1 MNARVG
7 EYDERRRI
15 RLMNHRFNL
24 ALAVVAGLIGG
35 ALSQHLPLTVHAQAP
50 AVPPKELRAQSFVF
64 VNSQGVTIGT
74 LFLDEPR
81 SGTSRLDDP
90 RLGTSR
96 IRLIDPSGNEI
107 WSAGGSQMR

>member
-1 MNARVG
+1 MNS
-7 EYDERRRI
+7 
-15 RLMNHRFNL
+15 RFNV

-35 ALSQHLPLTVHAQAP
+35 ALSQHVPLSVHAQAP
-50 AVPPKELRAQSFVF
+50 PVPSKELRAQSFVF
-64 VNSQGVTIGT
+64 VNPQGVTIGT

-81 SGTSRLDDP
+81 PGTSRLDDP

-107 WSAGGSQMR
+107 WSAGGSPIRPLAVK